1 MNRIFDTNLFV
12 LLQLIK
18 NKTIMKQEAFFT
30 RMVFVLAFTAIVIG
44 FSAFGQNQQKGSRDS
59 FRKEQL
65 SKDNDTSASGKRNR
79 DRTDW
84 NFDKLEEQMKQ
95 LDLQMKNLD
104 HQMKKLDMSE
114 FQIQADEA
122 IKKIDFEK
130 IAEQVDEAMKNID
143 RENINNEVAKNVK
156 VNKLKMVE
164 VKKEMEQVKAKLE
177 KQEAHIK
184 INTGEIK
191 ANIEKAMKNAKI
203 SMEGARE
210 ELRNM
215 KEFTDEL
222 EKDGLIDKSK
232 AYKIAVK
239 EGELYIDGKKQSKQI
254 SDKYRHYYRK
264 SDFTIDMSAGDDI
277 RI

>member
-1 MNRIFDTNLFV
+1 
-12 LLQLIK
+12 
-18 NKTIMKQEAFFT
+18 MKQEAFFT
-30 RMVFVLAFTAIVIG
+30 RMVFALAFTAIVIG
-44 FSAFGQNQQKGSRDS
+44 FSAFSQKPQKGSRDS

-114 FQIQADEA
+114 FQIEADEA
-122 IKKIDFEK
+122 IKKIDSEK

-143 RENINNEVAKNVK
+143 WENINNNVAKNVK

-164 VKKEMEQVKAKLE
+164 VKKEMEQVKANLE
-177 KQEAHIK
+177 KQKAHIK
-184 INTGEIK
+184 INTGKIK
-191 ANIEKAMKNAKI
+191 ENIEKAMKNAKI